1 MELLPGSSPRFTQL
15 LTDFSGAD
23 TVSILQPI
31 VLYSTIIKN
40 NSSSTITSIT
50 VRWTST
56 DYNRFV
62 TSNTGQF
69 EIVGTGVRPGEMVLM
84 SPLSGLSLYMG
95 PGETSPRLQ
104 NTDRLIQAITSLVQ
118 SYSDKSDVSISL
130 DSVIF
135 QDNGMIGPDIAGKL
149 DEINR
154 ERRISKQ
161 LAKELL
167 HRNASERSAYLTA
180 VSDDLNVRQSLPP
193 EFQGQRKRA
202 VDMFKGIIA
211 ATVGYENFFN
221 SAMLDIINK
230 QTEEIYRRNR

>member
-1 MELLPGSSPRFTQL
+1 
-15 LTDFSGAD
+15 
-23 TVSILQPI
+23 
-31 VLYSTIIKN
+31 
-40 NSSSTITSIT
+40 
-50 VRWTST
+50 
-56 DYNRFV
+56 
-62 TSNTGQF
+62 
-69 EIVGTGVRPGEMVLM
+69 M